1 MTDKRKFGFRGKYC
15 TICQQVWELDRTIGR
30 EIKYPDMPSF
40 GLEREQCSSCK
51 EPLKSF
57 KDLPS
62 TLARERHKILLQKIA
77 TDNQKLLKKNVGKQR
92 TK

>member
-1 MTDKRKFGFRGKYC
+1 MKKLPNHFARGRYC
-15 TICQQVWELDRTIGR
+15 TISQQVWELDRTIGR

-62 TLARERHKILLQKIA
+62 TLARERHKKLLQRIS
-77 TDNQKLLKKNVGKQR
+77 TNNQKLLKKNVGKQR